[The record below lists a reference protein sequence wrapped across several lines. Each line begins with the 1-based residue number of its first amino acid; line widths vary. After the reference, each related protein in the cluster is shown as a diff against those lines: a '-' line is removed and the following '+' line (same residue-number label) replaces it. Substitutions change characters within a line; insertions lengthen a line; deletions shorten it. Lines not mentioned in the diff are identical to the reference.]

1 MGNSISGTADVG
13 VWWSES
19 MTASGNRLVF
29 DITTSADANIMAFN
43 SDAMYSVSA
52 AIASCT
58 ASLGT
63 SCDFSDI
70 DDQLYLCS
78 DGDMIE
84 NCKNAGWTVTKG
96 DSYYF
101 LAFTTPGT
109 TISGEYYFYD
119 LTALIACLL
128 VASAIFCFL
137 SWLRHKKR
145 NPQQQQQPSVVMV
158 PMNGNTPNAVM
169 SPQNSVAV
177 NKAGKNSPVIVTTTN
192 AV

>member
-29 DITTSADANIMAFN
+29 DITTSADATIMAFN
-43 SDAMYSVSA
+43 SDAMYSVST

-63 SCDFSDI
+63 SSSCDFSDI

-84 NCKNAGWTVTKG
+84 NCKNAGWAVTKG

-101 LAFTTPGT
+101 LAVTTPGT
-109 TISGEYYFYD
+109 TISGKYYFYD

-137 SWLRHKKR
+137 GWLRHKKR

-158 PMNGNTPNAVM
+158 PMNGNSPN
-169 SPQNSVAV
+169 SQNSVAV
-177 NKAGKNSPVIVTTTN
+177 NRTGNKSPVIVTTTN